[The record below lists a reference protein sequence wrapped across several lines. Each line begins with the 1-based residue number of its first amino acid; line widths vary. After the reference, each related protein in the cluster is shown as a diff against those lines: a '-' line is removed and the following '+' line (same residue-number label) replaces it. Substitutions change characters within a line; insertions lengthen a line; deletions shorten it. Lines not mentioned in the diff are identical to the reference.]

1 MLNGHKYFFITK
13 TNVNVIML
21 CDPTQTPENKNNTL
35 SNGFDCFHDTN
46 RIEIHGG
53 YDLRFQMLC

>member
-1 MLNGHKYFFITK
+1 MLNGHKYFFIT
-13 TNVNVIML
+13 
-21 CDPTQTPENKNNTL
+21 ENEINTL